1 MCFRGSILA
10 VEQLSKCGRMNLTA
24 GFECFKME
32 KSKSKWNCVL
42 LRVRQRGRVNM
53 SRMAGV
59 EALVHVNMEDG
70 KSKFWRAGQRPR
82 KKLTLQPKTRY
93 NLETSPSLSH
103 TSFSFRLRLSIDWL
117 NPTHTRKGN
126 LFDSDVYF
134 RWWCCCSV
142 ALLLLLSHFSRVQL
156 CATP

>member
-59 EALVHVNMEDG
+59 EEENKYVYIHHTHTHTHTHRYTSHTCA
-70 KSKFWRAGQRPR
+70 WRKRGDYLYYVERFTIEHWFMWTWRMASPNSAGQARDPGRNWHCSPRPDTIWR
-82 KKLTLQPKTRY
+82 HHLLFLIP
-93 NLETSPSLSH
+93 LSV
-103 TSFSFRLRLSIDWL
+103 F
-117 NPTHTRKGN
+117 
-126 LFDSDVYF
+126 
-134 RWWCCCSV
+134 
-142 ALLLLLSHFSRVQL
+142 A
-156 CATP
+156 